1 MRRPGIGVTTVL
13 MTASSAL
20 PTGRGCVTQRA
31 AQPRLRQIFR
41 RSARRAGV
49 DSYPVLDEQI
59 QGASAHAA
67 GDDDVDPLLLQPA
80 GQESRL
86 VRRRNHPR
94 LVEDVFRTG
103 VGFDQ
108 SELFAVAEVLGQPSG
123 DQGNGNFHVLLS
135 SSL

>member
-1 MRRPGIGVTTVL
+1 MRRPGIVVTTVL
-13 MTASSAL
+13 MTASSAM

-31 AQPRLRQIFR
+31 AQPRLRQLFR
-41 RSARRAGV
+41 RRARRAGV
-49 DSYPVLDEQI
+49 DRNPVLGEQI
-59 QGASAHAA
+59 QSASAHAA
-67 GDDDVDPLLLQPA
+67 GDDDLDALLVQPA

-86 VRRRNHPR
+86 VRRRYHPR

-123 DQGNGNFHVLLS
+123 DQGNGNSHVLLIS
-135 SSL
+135 SV